1 MKKILLLNSVLLI
14 TLISGC
20 SGSGGSVAP
29 DLRNT
34 VLAAE
39 AMERA
44 RAAEAPV
51 FAPKEYKMAQDLF
64 DVMNDELDQ
73 ERYED
78 ANNTALLVIDAA
90 NRAIQAARL
99 VKSVEK

>member
-1 MKKILLLNSVLLI
+1 MRKILLLSSVLLI
-14 TLISGC
+14 TLISNC
-20 SGSGGSVAP
+20 GGGP

-34 VLAAE
+34 ILAAE

-44 RAAEAPV
+44 RVAEAPIY
-51 FAPKEYKMAQDLF
+51 APEEYKIAKDLF
-64 DVMNDELDQ
+64 DKMNDELDNEQ
-73 ERYED
+73 YED

-99 VKSVEK
+99 AKSTEK

>member
-1 MKKILLLNSVLLI
+1 MKKILLLSSVLLI
-14 TLISGC
+14 TLISNC
-20 SGSGGSVAP
+20 GGGP

-44 RAAEAPV
+44 RAIEAPIY
-51 FAPKEYKMAQDLF
+51 APEEYKIAKDLF
-64 DVMNDELDQ
+64 DQMNDELDK
-73 ERYED
+73 ELYKE

-90 NRAIQAARL
+90 NIAIKAARL
-99 VKSVEK
+99 AKSMEK